1 MMINHEIL
9 GYPIF
14 RETHFS
20 KHPYQPRGICSPSI
34 ALQTPPPK
42 TSEAKLLIPLT
53 SRFGTHIQRPVS
65 KIHLL
70 GAHPVGTLLPEM
82 DSETSQRINESRGG
96 VLNFL
101 DRSSPHQHHDRT
113 ASRRPKISINRRNQ
127 SKS

>member
-1 MMINHEIL
+1 MINHEIL

-70 GAHPVGTLLPEM
+70 GAAWDPPGGHPVTRDG
-82 DSETSQRINESRGG
+82 
-96 VLNFL
+96 F
-101 DRSSPHQHHDRT
+101 
-113 ASRRPKISINRRNQ
+113 
-127 SKS
+127 